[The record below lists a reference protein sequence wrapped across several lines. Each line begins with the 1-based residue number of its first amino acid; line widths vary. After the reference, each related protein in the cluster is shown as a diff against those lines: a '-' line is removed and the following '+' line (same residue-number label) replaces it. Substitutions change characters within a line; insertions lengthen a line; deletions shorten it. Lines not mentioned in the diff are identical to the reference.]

1 MNINGNDDDFDDINY
16 DGNVED
22 NDDDDDNEAGSCFV
36 LLPRVNANGGKR
48 TSSKPQYE

>member
-1 MNINGNDDDFDDINY
+1 MNTNGNDDDFDDN
-16 DGNVED
+16 
-22 NDDDDDNEAGSCFV
+22 DDDDNEAGQAGSCFV